1 MNYYL
6 TWFEILCKGCDSMD
20 FPTIVTAI
28 STVGFPVI
36 CCIGMGWYVKYST
49 DRQRED
55 TKELNAQHSAEMLAF
70 KDEIKD
76 ALNNNTIA
84 LTKLCEKL
92 DKEA

>member
-1 MNYYL
+1 
-6 TWFEILCKGCDSMD
+6 MD
-20 FPTIVTAI
+20 FPTIITAI

-36 CCIGMGWYVKYST
+36 CCVGMGWYVKYST

-55 TKELNAQHSAEMLAF
+55 TKELNAQHSAEMMAF

-92 DKEA
+92 DKEV